1 MATPSKQKP
10 GSYFEESTRK
20 NLEVVFP
27 GQFTQVHPW
36 NKMPDKSELV
46 PNLDV
51 IVRVDILTHVTHNA
65 EAKKI
70 IRKEYKFRAQAK
82 FGKDVGESYRLA
94 PISEDQDLHFDQEPG
109 PTSDD
114 EHLYYDLES
123 GPTSENLFYDPIP
136 PRSAVF
142 PGCYSWW
149 GISSKWS
156 NNFEIKEYVGE
167 EYVCVYVPDYLKST
181 PESRYGN
188 NAFSSKFSD
197 LLTAYARSRCTEVG
211 NICIRVGG
219 TLHYR
224 YEICYVLIIC
234 TDSSMDVQALS
245 EFKPLPTTES
255 ELLFKTNGLIN
266 ESGKV
271 IDHSAILTFHPE
283 YIYSWVNGDSY
294 SYETTT
300 FAFYF
305 PEESSM
311 QLDSD
316 NCSYN
321 DGVKHESKYC
331 VKKQPNKSK
340 QWVCPNM

>member
-1 MATPSKQKP
+1 MATPFEQKP
-10 GSYFEESTRK
+10 GSYFEMLMGK

-46 PNLDV
+46 PHWKV
-51 IVRVDILTHVTHNA
+51 SVSVDTLTHVTHNV
-65 EAKKI
+65 EAGEI
-70 IRKEYKFRAQAK
+70 CKEYKFRAKPKFAK
-82 FGKDVGESYRLA
+82 AAHVGESYRLA
-94 PISEDQDLHFDQEPG
+94 GF
-109 PTSDD
+109 
-114 EHLYYDLES
+114 YES
-123 GPTSENLFYDPIP
+123 GYPFYDPIP
-136 PRSAVF
+136 PSFTVF

-181 PESRYGN
+181 PESCYGN

-197 LLTAYARSRCTEVG
+197 LLTAYARSRRTEVG
-211 NICIRVGG
+211 NICIRKGG
-219 TLHYR
+219 TLRYR
-224 YEICYVLIIC
+224 CEICYVLIIC
-234 TDSSMDVQALS
+234 TDSPMDVKALS
-245 EFKPLPTTES
+245 EFKPLPTES
-255 ELLFKTNGLIN
+255 KLYKTNGLIN

-311 QLDSD
+311 QLDSE

-321 DGVKHESKYC
+321 GGVEHKEKFC
-331 VKKQPNKSK
+331 IKKKRNSYGNWK
-340 QWVCPNM
+340 CPNNM

>member
-1 MATPSKQKP
+1 M
-10 GSYFEESTRK
+10 RK

-46 PNLDV
+46 PDSGV
-51 IVRVDILTHVTHNA
+51 FMPVDTLTHVTHNA
-65 EAKKI
+65 EAEGI
-70 IRKEYKFRAQAK
+70 CKEYKFRAKAK
-82 FGKDVGESYRLA
+82 FGKAARVGESYRLA
-94 PISEDQDLHFDQEPG
+94 KSG

-114 EHLYYDLES
+114 LS
-123 GPTSENLFYDPIP
+123 YDPIP
-136 PRSAVF
+136 PGFTIF

-149 GISSKWS
+149 SISPKKE
-156 NNFEIKEYVGE
+156 NNFEISNYPT
-167 EYVCVYVPDYLKST
+167 YAYVPDYLKST
-181 PESRYGN
+181 LESRYGN

-197 LLTAYARSRCTEVG
+197 LLTAYARSRNTKVG

-219 TLHYR
+219 TLR
-224 YEICYVLIIC
+224 YKCEICYVLIIC
-234 TDSSMDVQALS
+234 TDSSMDVDALS
-245 EFKPLPTTES
+245 EFKPLPTES
-255 ELLFKTNGLIN
+255 ELFKTNGLIN

-316 NCSYN
+316 KCSYN
-321 DGVKHESKYC
+321 DEVVHKFCIKT
-331 VKKQPNKSK
+331 QPNLYGDWK
-340 QWVCPNM
+340 CPNNM